1 MRNYKSTVK
10 KTSPRKKK
18 TSVELPPDKLK
29 EFRKAEKEK
38 EDAQKALF
46 CQWLWDEHGLKGV
59 PEFKF
64 HPTRRWRIDYYFE
77 GRVKI
82 GLEVEGSVFTLGRH
96 TRPQG
101 FMADIEKYNQ
111 FSLYNIF
118 LVRTTPSDVKIYD
131 FYIEPNLLNLLKQIL
146 L

>member
-46 CQWLWDEHGLKGV
+46 CQWLWDEHKLKCT
-59 PEFKF
+59 PEYKF

-82 GLEVEGSVFTLGRH
+82 GLECEGGVFTGGRH

-101 FMADIEKYNQ
+101 FMGDIDKYNQ
-111 FSLYNIF
+111 FSAFEIY
-118 LVRTTPSDVKIYD
+118 LVRTTPSDWKIYE
-131 FYIEPNLLNLLKQIL
+131 FYIEPELLKLLKQIL